1 MAAVG
6 DPKSRWLITYG
17 DLMTLLFSLFVVMYG
32 ISSVN
37 TEKFHELLG
46 GLGPFGN
53 PAAVGGGVLQGSRG
67 IVGAGGAAPAAGR
80 RSIVG
85 DQAAGIVGEG
95 GWDADPHHASPQEL
109 PALEQHLRRQLEAA
123 GLLDRVRFEI
133 GPRGLVVAVAT
144 DHVLFETGSAEVSP
158 LGRRI
163 LAALAPTL
171 RELTNP
177 LLVEGHT
184 DTVPLHRGG
193 YDNWNLS
200 TDRAVAV
207 VHLLQYRF
215 GIDPRRLAAIGYG
228 EYRPVASNLTT
239 HGRAL
244 NRRVELLISTS
255 VDDGPGGTEVGSGLT
270 EGAGTFPARV
280 NEGG

>member
-17 DLMTLLFSLFVVMYG
+17 DLMTLMFSLFVVMYG

-53 PAAVGGGVLQGSRG
+53 PAAIGGGALPGSGG
-67 IVGAGGAAPAAGR
+67 IVGTGGAEPAAER
-80 RSIVG
+80 RSIAG
-85 DQAAGIVGEG
+85 DAAGGLVGEG
-95 GWDADPHHASPQEL
+95 GWDNDPRHVSPWEL
-109 PALEQHLRRQLEAA
+109 PLLEAHLVEQLKAA
-123 GLLDRVRFEI
+123 GLLRRVRFEV

-144 DHVLFETGSAEVSP
+144 DRVLFETGSARVSP

-163 LAALAPTL
+163 VAALAPTL
-171 RELTNP
+171 RELSNP

-184 DTVPLHRGG
+184 DDVPLYRHG

-207 VHLLQYRF
+207 VHLLQYAF
-215 GIDPRRLAAIGYG
+215 GIDPRRLTAIGYG
-228 EYRPVASNLTT
+228 EYRPVASNLTEA
-239 HGRAL
+239 GRAL
-244 NRRVELLISTS
+244 NRRVEIVISTLP
-255 VDDGPGGTEVGSGLT
+255 D
-270 EGAGTFPARV
+270 EGASDAEARAEDPEPV
-280 NEGG
+280 MLRG

>member
-17 DLMTLLFSLFVVMYG
+17 DLMTLMFSLFVVMYG

-53 PAAVGGGVLQGSRG
+53 PAAIGGGVLLGSGG
-67 IVGAGGAAPAAGR
+67 IVGAGGAEPAAER
-80 RSIVG
+80 RSIAG
-85 DQAAGIVGEG
+85 DAAGGIVGEG
-95 GWDADPHHASPQEL
+95 GWDHDPRHVSPSEL
-109 PALEQHLRRQLEAA
+109 PLLEAHLREQLRAA
-123 GLLDRVRFEI
+123 GLLRRVRFEV

-144 DHVLFETGSAEVSP
+144 DQVLFETGSAQVSP

-163 LAALAPTL
+163 VAALAPTL
-171 RELTNP
+171 RELSNP

-184 DTVPLHRGG
+184 DDVPLYRHG

-207 VHLLQYRF
+207 VHLLQHAF
-215 GIDPRRLAAIGYG
+215 GIDPRRLTAIGYG
-228 EYRPVASNLTT
+228 EYRPIASNLTEA
-239 HGRAL
+239 GRAL
-244 NRRVELLISTS
+244 NRRVEIVISTLTDPDAS
-255 VDDGPGGTEVGSGLT
+255 DGETSAEGPGTAVLRG
-270 EGAGTFPARV
+270 
-280 NEGG
+280 

>member
-17 DLMTLLFSLFVVMYG
+17 DLMTLMFSLFVVMYG

-53 PAAVGGGVLQGSRG
+53 PAAIGGGVLLGSGG
-67 IVGAGGAAPAAGR
+67 IVGAGGAEPAAER
-80 RSIVG
+80 RSIAG
-85 DQAAGIVGEG
+85 DAAGGIVGEG
-95 GWDADPHHASPQEL
+95 GWDHDPRRVSPPEL
-109 PALEQHLRRQLEAA
+109 PLLEAHLREQLRAA
-123 GLLDRVRFEI
+123 GLLRRVRFEV

-144 DHVLFETGSAEVSP
+144 DQVLFETGSAQVSP

-163 LAALAPTL
+163 VAALAPTL
-171 RELTNP
+171 RELSNP

-184 DTVPLHRGG
+184 DDVPLYRHG

-207 VHLLQYRF
+207 VHLLQYAF
-215 GIDPRRLAAIGYG
+215 GIDPRRLTAIGYG
-228 EYRPVASNLTT
+228 EYRPIASNLTEA
-239 HGRAL
+239 GRAL
-244 NRRVELLISTS
+244 NRRVEIVISTLP
-255 VDDGPGGTEVGSGLT
+255 DPDAGDGDMRAERTAVLRG
-270 EGAGTFPARV
+270 
-280 NEGG
+280 